1 MSGFYDGVHG
11 HRTYQ
16 FMAAALDTAAIFGR
30 IQGPAG
36 KVGRL
41 IGVEWHVVAELTT
54 NPTVVTFDHAVAL
67 TGLPTV
73 SVAAAAINLGGAATE
88 AELKAGAEFL
98 ADTIIECTSNGGAA
112 AGDADVTV
120 TIQWY

>member
-1 MSGFYDGVHG
+1 MSGFYDGNDG
-11 HRTYQ
+11 QRTYS
-16 FMAAALDTAAIFGR
+16 FMSAALDTAAIFGR

-41 IGVEWHVVAELTT
+41 VGVEWHIVAELTT
-54 NPTVVTFDHAVAL
+54 NPTVVTFDHAAAL
-67 TGLPTV
+67 TALPTI
-73 SVAAAAINLGGAATE
+73 SVAAAAINLGGSATE
-88 AELKAGAEFL
+88 AELKAGAEFR

-112 AGDADVTV
+112 AGDADVHV

>member
-1 MSGFYDGVHG
+1 MSGFYDGSDG
-11 HRTYQ
+11 RRTYQ
-16 FMAAALDTAAIFGR
+16 FMNAALDTAAIFGR

-41 IGVEWHVVAELTT
+41 VGVEWHVVAELTT
-54 NPTVVTFDHAVAL
+54 NPTVLTFDHAVAL
-67 TGLPTV
+67 TDLPTV
-73 SVAAAAINLGGAATE
+73 SVAAAAINLGGAATA

>member
-1 MSGFYDGVHG
+1 MSGFYDGNDG
-11 HRTYQ
+11 QRTYR
-16 FMAAALDTAAIFGR
+16 FALAALDTAAIFGR

-41 IGVEWHVVAELTT
+41 TGVEWVVINELTT
-54 NPTVVTFDHAVAL
+54 NPTVLTFDHAVAL
-67 TGLPTV
+67 PLLPTV
-73 SVAAAAINLGGAATE
+73 SVAAAAAALGGSATE

-98 ADTIIECTSNGGAA
+98 ADTIVECTSNGGAA
-112 AGDADVTV
+112 AGDADVNI

>member
-1 MSGFYDGVHG
+1 MSGFYDGNDG
-11 HRTYQ
+11 QRTYQ
-16 FMAAALDTAAIFGR
+16 FMSAALDTAAIFGR

-36 KVGRL
+36 KIGRL
-41 IGVEWHVVAELTT
+41 VGVEWHVIAELTT
-54 NPTVVTFDHAVAL
+54 NPTVVTFDTAAGL
-67 TGLPTV
+67 TVLPQT
-73 SVAAAAINLGGAATE
+73 SVAAALINLGGSATE
-88 AELKAGAEFL
+88 AELLLGDEFP

>member
-1 MSGFYDGVHG
+1 MSGFYDGSNG
-11 HRTYQ
+11 RRTYQ
-16 FMAAALDTAAIFGR
+16 FMNAALDTAAIFGR

-36 KVGRL
+36 RVGRL
-41 IGVEWHVVAELTT
+41 VGLEIHAVAALTT
-54 NPTVVTFDHAVAL
+54 NPTIVTFDHAVAL

-73 SVAAAAINLGGAATE
+73 TFAALAINLGAAATL

-98 ADTIIECTSNGGAA
+98 ADTIIECTSDGGAA

>member
-1 MSGFYDGVHG
+1 MSGFYDGNNG
-11 HRTYQ
+11 RRTYT
-16 FMAAALDTAAIFGR
+16 FFAAALDTAAIFGR

-41 IGVEWHVVAELTT
+41 VGMEWHVVAELTT
-54 NPTVVTFDHAVAL
+54 NPSVVTFDHAAAL
-67 TGLPTV
+67 TDLPTV
-73 SVAAAAINLGGAATE
+73 SVAAAAINLGGAATR
-88 AELKAGAEFL
+88 AELKAGAEFR
-98 ADTIIECTSNGGAA
+98 ADTIIECTSDGGAA

>member
-1 MSGFYDGVHG
+1 MSGFYDGNDG
-11 HRTYQ
+11 QRTYQ
-16 FMAAALDTAAIFGR
+16 FLNAALDTAAIFGR

-41 IGVEWHVVAELTT
+41 TGVEWHITAELTT
-54 NPTVVTFDHAVAL
+54 NPTVLTFDHAVAL
-67 TGLPTV
+67 PLLPTV
-73 SVAAAAINLGGAATE
+73 SVAAAATNLGGSATE

-112 AGDADVTV
+112 AGDADVTI